1 MLRSLLIHILTKFRL
16 QDKITGNSCVYY
28 DKWYQSNSTTTIF
41 GYFSEILIVCL
52 KTQQQ
57 MWPNATQ
64 NLNYNNQNSRK
75 EQTNAN
81 SMESPQ
87 AIAHLN
93 YLNNNIQH

>member
-1 MLRSLLIHILTKFRL
+1 
-16 QDKITGNSCVYY
+16 
-28 DKWYQSNSTTTIF
+28 
-41 GYFSEILIVCL
+41 
-52 KTQQQ
+52 

-87 AIAHLN
+87 TIAHLKS
-93 YLNNNIQH
+93 